1 MITSFADAVM
11 DALPVADLYRLEGL
25 AVGDEFY
32 ETPLNHPLQGKPV
45 ISVKKNGYVV
55 ATPEAWELPGYSPIS
70 YYAVAHEWRSN
81 PFCTHPACLRNTECI
96 AEYEDI
102 SLSTAQKYI
111 SSFLG
116 GMDVI
121 PSPIIL
127 QKFANSLQAAGLRGV
142 DTIPAP
148 YDRRWIRFDDTLCSL
163 VDNIDAISVHRQIG
177 DGIPNVCPFC
187 GHGPIVCPNCGSID
201 SKCHVCHEW
210 LFNFIH
216 AKEALSSS
224 RHSLRLDTEVVFPK
238 TQIRNR
244 VAGAIDWS
252 KLDPQRDLFGSIFRR
267 EAARTAFGLME
278 GIAHVLPEQ
287 VFYPNGL
294 VGLTQET
301 AVDPFSVPP
310 IINYYLGR

>member
-1 MITSFADAVM
+1 M
-11 DALPVADLYRLEGL
+11 DALPVADLYLLEG
-25 AVGDEFY
+25 VPVNCEFY
-32 ETPLNHPLQGKPV
+32 QTPEHHPLKGQPV
-45 ISVKKNGYVV
+45 IPVKKHGFVV
-55 ATPEAWELPGYSPIS
+55 ATPEVWDEPWNSPIS
-70 YYAVAHEWRSN
+70 YYEVSLDYRSQ
-81 PFCTHPACLRNTECI
+81 PLCTHPACLGTTDIIEGF
-96 AEYEDI
+96 EDLNV
-102 SLSTAQKYI
+102 SASRAYM

-116 GMDVI
+116 CWEVI
-121 PSPIIL
+121 PTPNL
-127 QKFANSLQAAGLRGV
+127 LKRFADSLQAAGLRGV
-142 DTIPAP
+142 DTLPAP
-148 YDRRWIRFDDTLCSL
+148 YDKRWTKFDEPLCVL
-163 VDNIDAISVHRQIG
+163 VDDSHRIRVRRQIG

-210 LFNFIH
+210 IFNFIH
-216 AKEALSSS
+216 SKEALSSS

-278 GIAHVLPEQ
+278 GIVHVLPEQ